1 LAVKRGLG
9 KGISALLPEA
19 ENQDIHDQ
27 IMENWKS
34 QKTGEKP
41 AAEAFIPLDKIKA
54 NPLQPRKNFNDE
66 ELAELADS
74 IREHGI
80 IQPVIVEESED
91 GAYTIVAGE
100 RRIRAARMA
109 GLSEA
114 PAIIR
119 KYSEEK
125 RMAVALIEN
134 IQRSGLNPI
143 EEAAAYKQLMDLANL
158 SQDEA
163 AARVGKNRSTVA
175 NALRLLKLPAAIQE
189 SISKGEIS
197 AGHARAILSVTG
209 SKAQE
214 TLYSEILKGSLS
226 VREAE
231 KMAALMGTAAKT
243 KAAPTATT
251 GKKPRAPE
259 LEAMEEKFLSHL
271 GTKVKINGD
280 LNQGSIIIEYY
291 SMEDLERLY
300 ELLG

>member
-1 LAVKRGLG
+1 MAVKRGLG
-9 KGISALLPEA
+9 KGISALLPDNEP
-19 ENQDIHDQ
+19 ENPDIHEQ

-34 QKTGEKP
+34 MK
-41 AAEAFIPLDKIKA
+41 AADARTAEVFIPLEKIEA
-54 NPLQPRKNFNDE
+54 NPLQPRKNFDDE
-66 ELAELADS
+66 ELAELANS

-80 IQPVIVEESED
+80 IQPVIVEEN
-91 GAYTIVAGE
+91 GNGGYTIVAGE
-100 RRIRAARMA
+100 RRIRAARIA

-114 PAIIR
+114 PAIVR

-134 IQRSGLNPI
+134 IQRSNLDPI

-175 NALRLLKLPAAIQE
+175 NALRLLKLPVVIQE
-189 SISKGEIS
+189 SISKGDLS

-209 SKAQE
+209 NKAQE
-214 TLYSEILKGSLS
+214 TLYTEILKNELS

-231 KMAALMGTAAKT
+231 KLAALMGSTVNNK
-243 KAAPTATT
+243 KK
-251 GKKPRAPE
+251 KKPGKARAPE
-259 LEAMEEKFLSHL
+259 LDAMEEKFLNRL

-280 LNQGSIIIEYY
+280 LNRGAIVIDYY
-291 SMEDLERLY
+291 SMEDLDRLY
-300 ELLG
+300 EILG